1 VLLQVR
7 KIEQDLERFT
17 ADMRAEMTK
26 SRKDFEAKM
35 YNETEQVRTQS
46 DILCHIYFAL
56 VITQ

>member
-1 VLLQVR
+1 MLQVR

-35 YNETEQVRTQS
+35 YNETEQVRTP
-46 DILCHIYFAL
+46 
-56 VITQ
+56 V